1 MTKRIRN
8 GLIAAGALVL
18 AAGVAAAVWLCLPAG
33 RYQTVAR
40 ISGLDICR
48 QELED
53 QMRRDRAT
61 IINEFQS
68 AYGADTGNEKFW
80 QTEYDG
86 RTPMDALRDTA
97 MQHVRLYKMQQQL
110 AIDYGILQDA
120 SGASYEAFEQA
131 LELENQNRAEQIQAG
146 EAVYGAA
153 EFTTDTYYDYRLS
166 NLQIALRE
174 KLSASG
180 QPLDA
185 DEATLRS
192 FYEQKKQT
200 DYKKVQNA
208 RLRLYTISF
217 DDSGLTEQQAGEQ
230 AGRLHALLLAG
241 ADNPAQGI
249 GSLTVTELTL
259 NEDTAAGASK
269 TDPIVYTQALQ
280 LQTGEYSEIFQNRAA
295 FCILYCETAEAGGY
309 QSYDEVADAVRSLYI
324 REQYPAYIEKL
335 NSSADFSTLPV
346 YERVSV

>member
-68 AYGADTGNEKFW
+68 AYDADTGNEKFW

-110 AIDYGILQDA
+110 AMDHGILQD
-120 SGASYEAFEQA
+120 ASYEAFEQA

-166 NLQIALRE
+166 NLQIALRQ
-174 KLSASG
+174 KLSEPG

-192 FYEQKKQT
+192 FYEQKKET

-208 RLRLYTISF
+208 RLRLYTVSF
-217 DDSGLTEQQAGEQ
+217 DDSGLTEQQAGER
-230 AGRLHALLLAG
+230 ADRLHALLLAG
-241 ADNPAQGI
+241 ADDPTAHI
-249 GSLTVTELTL
+249 GGALTVAELTL

-335 NSSADFSTLPV
+335 NNSADFSTLPV
-346 YERVSV
+346 YERVSI

>member
-8 GLIAAGALVL
+8 GLIAAGALAL

-40 ISGLDICR
+40 IGALDICR

-53 QMRRDRAT
+53 QMRRDRAA
-61 IINEFQS
+61 IISAFQTD
-68 AYGADTGNEKFW
+68 YGADPGDEAFW

-97 MQHVRLYKMQQQL
+97 MQHVRLYKIQQQL
-110 AIDYGILQDA
+110 AMDHGILQD
-120 SGASYEAFEQA
+120 ASYEAFEQA
-131 LELENQNRAEQIQAG
+131 LKQENQNRAEQIRAG

-185 DEATLRS
+185 DEATLRA
-192 FYEQKKQT
+192 FYEQKKET

-208 RLRLYTISF
+208 RMRLYTVSF
-217 DDSGLTEQQAGEQ
+217 DDSGLTEQQAGER
-230 AGRLHALLLAG
+230 ADWLRALLLAG
-241 ADNPAQGI
+241 ADDPTAQI
-249 GSLTVTELTL
+249 GGALTVAELTL
-259 NEDTAAGASK
+259 NENTAAGASK

-280 LQTGEYSEIFQNRAA
+280 LQPGEYSEVFQNRAA
-295 FCILYCETAEAGGY
+295 FCILYCESAEAGGY

-335 NSSADFSTLPV
+335 NSSAEFSALPV